1 MKTCVFVALGL
12 LVAVML
18 MAIIRWWPIR
28 QRKSGTILSQGPTI
42 ERLERLSHLVTMRV
56 YVADVLTAEAEGH
69 RGAWLIRGD
78 GLIAVNLARASITAK
93 DDQAKQAVIRLPP
106 PEVLQARVDH
116 TRTRTWEV
124 RKTTWVPW
132 RGDQDKLRDCVM
144 LHAQRLVAHT
154 AGSPEN
160 LGQAKAAAEAIIRSF
175 YEEFGWRV
183 RVVWE
188 GDSGEPRPAD
198 GAPEPV
204 SIAPQRHLDLAVID
218 HRRRLPFGEPLASD
232 APAGH

>member
-1 MKTCVFVALGL
+1 MKMCLFGALGL

-18 MAIIRWWPIR
+18 MMIIRWWPLR
-28 QRKSGTILSQGPTI
+28 PRKSVTIVSQNPTI

-56 YVADVLTAEAEGH
+56 YLADVLTAEAEGH

-78 GLIAVNLARASITAK
+78 GLIAVNLARASIVVK
-93 DDQAKQAVIRLPP
+93 DDQTKQAVIRLPT

-132 RGDQDKLRDCVM
+132 RGDQD
-144 LHAQRLVAHT
+144 
-154 AGSPEN
+154 
-160 LGQAKAAAEAIIRSF
+160 
-175 YEEFGWRV
+175 RV

-188 GDSGEPRPAD
+188 SNSGAQSPGNGQP
-198 GAPEPV
+198 
-204 SIAPQRHLDLAVID
+204 
-218 HRRRLPFGEPLASD
+218 EPLAD
-232 APAGH
+232 QWTPGTTGVARCADTHCRRW